1 MMSPIARA
9 HDATRRHDRDRRRW
23 RGRQWRRRAWRRRRG
38 GRRGRRRRRW
48 RRRWRGWKRGAALAH
63 RRVDAS
69 ICHGGEGHAS
79 VRVVEDVPT
88 RVVASVRPCAVA
100 DDAELPTLQSG
111 RGAALILGERSV
123 WSRVPEQLEAVPKD
137 GATFVVDPKA
147 QSHTGVVCDSV
158 FPGQLGPSA
167 GRATC
172 PPCVANTVG
181 DASPLVLGQVGAYNH
196 SSECRGACTAGAA
209 KCTEGERVTCSCLHA
224 VRASRQACHG
234 VLRRALGVDEAQ

>member
-1 MMSPIARA
+1 MVEWVGGRIAG
-9 HDATRRHDRDRRRW
+9 RRR
-23 RGRQWRRRAWRRRRG
+23 RGRRRRGRRRRG

-63 RRVDAS
+63 RRVVAS

-79 VRVVEDVPT
+79 VRVVEERGAGSVPT

-147 QSHTGVVCDSV
+147 QPHTGVVCDSV
-158 FPGQLGPSA
+158 LTGQLGPSA
-167 GRATC
+167 GRAAG

-224 VRASRQACHG
+224 VRASRQACRG